1 MTLRMEGPFFYDQR
15 PLRLR
20 RLLAEV
26 ALGVGIAVVATVL
39 ASAVFKTT
47 DMADIMMVY
56 LLGVVIISTRVRPAG
71 AVVASVVNVTTFFYF
86 FIPPYRTWTILEPR
100 HLWTTMVLLIVAVL
114 TSALTSRLRTQT
126 EMTEK
131 REKRTVALYSLSHD
145 LSVGRT
151 EGELCDI
158 AVRHVAE
165 TFKSRAIVLRPADGG
180 GLTPKSSSG
189 TDGYE
194 PDDAGWTAARKAM
207 ATGQPAGRG
216 VMLDSPAR
224 ALYLPL
230 AGMRGVLGV
239 IGVLAPPGLD
249 LEDPEPRQFLQAFA
263 ALTAT
268 AIERALLG
276 ESAQKAKLQVEAE
289 QLKNSLLSSVSHDL
303 RTPLGAITGAA
314 SALLERDASF
324 DATSKDLIATVL
336 EEAEHLN
343 RVVSNLLDM
352 TRLESGRVQL
362 HKEWQP
368 VEEVVGAA
376 LTRVEAR
383 LDRRPVKTHVPDD
396 LPLVLLDSV
405 LIGQVLI
412 NLLENAIKYTPPASP
427 LTVSA
432 VRETDHVLFEVK
444 DEGPGIPAT
453 EMDRVFEKFHCLKH
467 PGVPAGVGLGLA
479 ICRAVVEAHGGH
491 IWVENCSPGA
501 VFRFTIPVSDP
512 PPDLAMAA
520 GQLQADQ
527 HGG

>member
-1 MTLRMEGPFFYDQR
+1 MDGPLLYDQR

-20 RLLAEV
+20 RLAEEV
-26 ALGVGIAVVATVL
+26 ALGIGIAVVATVL
-39 ASAVFKTT
+39 ASAVFQIT
-47 DMADIMMVY
+47 DMADIIMVY

-71 AVVASVVNVTTFFYF
+71 AVIASVVNVTTFFYF

-100 HLWTTMVLLIVAVL
+100 HLWTTMVLLTVAVL
-114 TSALTSRLRTQT
+114 TSALTSRLRRQT
-126 EMTEK
+126 EMTQQ
-131 REKRTVALYSLSHD
+131 REQRTAALYSLSHD
-145 LSVGRT
+145 LAVGRT

-165 TFKSRAIVLRPADGG
+165 TFKSRAIVLRPKDTG
-180 GLTPKSSSG
+180 GLAPRSSIGPDS
-189 TDGYE
+189 YE
-194 PDDAGWTAARKAM
+194 PDEAGWAAAREAM
-207 ATGQPAGRG
+207 TTGRATGRG
-216 VMLDSPAR
+216 IAPDSTAR
-224 ALYLPL
+224 ASYLPL
-230 AGMRGVLGV
+230 AGTRGVIGV
-239 IGVLAPPGLD
+239 IGVLAPTGLS
-249 LEDPEPRQFLQAFA
+249 LEDPEPRQFLQTFA

-276 ESAQKAKLQVEAE
+276 EAAQKAKLQVEAE

-314 SALLERDASF
+314 SALLERDAAF

-368 VEEVVGAA
+368 AEEVVGAA

-383 LDRRPVKTHVPDD
+383 LGSRPVKTHVPDD
-396 LPLVLLDSV
+396 LPLALLDSV

-412 NLLENAIKYTPPASP
+412 NLLENAIKYTPSGSP
-427 LTVSA
+427 LAVSVA
-432 VRETDHVLFEVK
+432 REVDRLCFEVR
-444 DEGPGIPAT
+444 DTGPGVPAT
-453 EMDRVFEKFHCLKH
+453 EMDKVFEKFHCVKQ
-467 PGVPAGVGLGLA
+467 PGVPPGVGLGLA
-479 ICRAVVEAHGGH
+479 ICRAIVEAHGGR

-501 VFRFTIPVSDP
+501 RFRFTIPLSEP
-512 PPDLAMAA
+512 PPDLTMVA
-520 GQLQADQ
+520 GQLQVDQ